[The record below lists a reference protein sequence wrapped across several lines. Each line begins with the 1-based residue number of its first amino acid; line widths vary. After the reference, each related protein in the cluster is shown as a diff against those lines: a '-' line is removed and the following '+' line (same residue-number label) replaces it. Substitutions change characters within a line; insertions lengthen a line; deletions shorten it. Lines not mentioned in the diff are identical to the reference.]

1 MVIQKQKTMRQ
12 ICISAAIAA
21 ALLIP
26 TLEST
31 AQVINPGR
39 RAKDKGEQRAND
51 RIDRTID
58 KGFDKIDEGLGN
70 IFNGKKRNNTNKQEQ
85 TGDNDNAPVRDAN
98 PQQSGSNNG
107 QQTSSNTDF
116 SQYKGSNFIP
126 GKNVLFFEDFATARL
141 GAGTANWHLYEY
153 DPSPDFE
160 TPNVRAI
167 SAANGNW
174 LKMPRKGFVFPNSFK
189 NLPEQFT
196 LEFDLYADPQKMSE
210 MEGGFRTNFVVL
222 DDRKEYSMYWAAEP
236 SIELDVHPHGST
248 KVVYISA
255 QSEYNA
261 DLPGKKL
268 LFENTFE
275 SNWNPGTVNR
285 VSIYRNG
292 NQVALYL
299 NGKEM
304 YNLPN
309 GLSKKAQYNLIF
321 STNMWGDGMYVSN
334 IRIAGNVPNAT
345 QDIKTA
351 GKFATNAIYFD
362 VNSSRIKPESWAT
375 LNNAAQAI
383 KSTSGNILI
392 VGHTDSDGADDAN
405 LKLSQSRAASVKNA
419 LVKEFGIDASRLITD
434 GKGETQPVTSNNT
447 ASGKAQNRRVEFIK
461 Q

>member
-1 MVIQKQKTMRQ
+1 MRQ
-12 ICISAAIAA
+12 IFISAAIGLAFVIA
-21 ALLIP
+21 P
-26 TLEST
+26 FENT

-39 RAKDKGEQRAND
+39 RAKDKGEQRTND

-58 KGFDKIDEGLGN
+58 RGFDKIDEGLDN
-70 IFNGKKRNNTNKQEQ
+70 VFNGRKKNNTKEQ
-85 TGDNDNAPVRDAN
+85 QAGNSAPAHN
-98 PQQSGSNNG
+98 TETQQSSSTA
-107 QQTSSNTDF
+107 QQAGTSTDF
-116 SQYKGSNFIP
+116 SQYKGSSFVP

-141 GAGTANWHLYEY
+141 GPGSSNWHMYEY
-153 DPSPDFE
+153 DPSEDFE
-160 TPNVRAI
+160 RPGVRTI
-167 SAANGNW
+167 PSASGNW

-196 LEFDLYADPQKMSE
+196 LEFDLYADPQKMNE
-210 MEGGFRTNFVVL
+210 MEGGFRTNFVAL
-222 DDRKEYSMYWAAEP
+222 DDRKEYSMYWASEP
-236 SIELDVHPHGST
+236 SVELDVHPHGST
-248 KVVYISA
+248 KVVYIAA
-255 QSEYNA
+255 QAEYNA
-261 DLPGKKL
+261 NLPGKKL
-268 LFENTFE
+268 LFEHTFN
-275 SNWNPGTVNR
+275 SGWNPGAVNR

-292 NQVALYL
+292 NQVTLYL

-304 YNLPN
+304 FNLPN

-321 STNMWGDGMYVSN
+321 SANMWGDGMFVSN

-351 GKFATNAIYFD
+351 GKFVTNSIYFD
-362 VNSSRIKPESWAT
+362 VNSSRIKAESWAT

-383 KSTSGNILI
+383 KATSGNILI

>member
-1 MVIQKQKTMRQ
+1 MKTTIITLLTFLVCINSVNAQ
-12 ICISAAIAA
+12 IFDR
-21 ALLIP
+21 
-26 TLEST
+26 
-31 AQVINPGR
+31 VINR
-39 RAKDKGEQRAND
+39 TKEKAKDKTEQKTD
-51 RIDRTID
+51 ETID
-58 KGFDKIDEGLGN
+58 KGLDKVEEGIEN
-70 IFNGKKRNNTNKQEQ
+70 IFKKKDKTNNGNS
-85 TGDNDNAPVRDAN
+85 
-98 PQQSGSNNG
+98 QSGNTTISGANQNTTQNG
-107 QQTSSNTDF
+107 NTDY
-116 SQYKGSNFIP
+116 SQYKGSAFIP

-141 GAGTANWHLYEY
+141 GTGSANWHLYEY
-153 DPSPDFE
+153 DPSADFE
-160 TPNVRAI
+160 SPNVRTIPA
-167 SAANGNW
+167 SGGNW

-196 LEFDLYADPQKMSE
+196 LEFDLYADPQTMNE
-210 MEGGFRTNFVVL
+210 MEGGFRTNFVAK
-222 DDRKEYSMYWAAEP
+222 DDREEYSIHWSKEP

-255 QSEYNA
+255 KSEYNSNIS
-261 DLPGKKL
+261 KKEL
-268 LFENTFE
+268 LFENTFK
-275 SNWNPGTVNR
+275 SNWNPGAVNR

-304 YNLPN
+304 LNLAN

-321 STNMWGDGMYVSN
+321 STNLWGDGIFVTN
-334 IRIAGNVPNAT
+334 FRIAGNVPNAT
-345 QDIKTA
+345 NEMKSE
-351 GKFATNAIYFD
+351 GKFVTNSIYFD

-383 KSTSGNILI
+383 KATSGNILI

-419 LVKEFGIDASRLITD
+419 LVKEFGIEASRLITD
-434 GKGETQPVTSNNT
+434 GKGESQPVTSNNT